1 MEKYYS
7 LYKWGGVMPS
17 KISIDNSSIFA
28 TRLTELRKDKK
39 VSQKQAA
46 KDLGISQAL
55 LSHYE
60 NGVRECG
67 LNFVVRAAN
76 YYSVSCD
83 FLLGNSKSTVSLD
96 GHTKILD
103 IPEDATMS
111 TDTIVRAALSLGN
124 RVVKDEELV
133 KYVKEVYG
141 LSTYLVLY
149 AGIKKGAIPSSWMD
163 ENLLNPDVAFYLA
176 HSLGVAVGGLKWGP
190 KKTSKEKVPQCIST
204 VASWTN
210 DYLNLS
216 IASLL

>member
-1 MEKYYS
+1 
-7 LYKWGGVMPS
+7 MPS
-17 KISIDNSSIFA
+17 KFDMNNSAIFA
-28 TRLTELRKDKK
+28 TRLMELRKDKK
-39 VSQKQAA
+39 ISQKQAA

-76 YYSVSCD
+76 YYNVSCD

-96 GHTKILD
+96 RDSKILD
-103 IPEDATMS
+103 IAEDADMS
-111 TDTIVRAALSLGN
+111 TDTIVRAALSLGT
-124 RVVKDEELV
+124 RVVKDKELMD
-133 KYVKEVYG
+133 YLIEVYG

-149 AGIKKGAIPSSWMD
+149 AGIKKGAIPATWLD
-163 ENLLNPDVAFYLA
+163 ENLLNPDVAFYIA
-176 HSLGVAVGGLKWGP
+176 HSLGVATGGLKWGP
-190 KKTSKEKVPQCIST
+190 KKSSKEKEPQCIST

>member
-1 MEKYYS
+1 
-7 LYKWGGVMPS
+7 MPS
-17 KISIDNSSIFA
+17 KVEMNNTSIFA
-28 TRLTELRKDKK
+28 TRLMELRKDKK
-39 VSQKQAA
+39 ISQKQAA

-76 YYSVSCD
+76 YYNVSCD

-96 GHTKILD
+96 RDSKIFD
-103 IPEDATMS
+103 IAEDATMS
-111 TDTIVRAALSLGN
+111 TDTIVRAALALGN
-124 RVVKDEELV
+124 KVVKDEELSN
-133 KYVKEVYG
+133 YLTEVYG
-141 LSTYLVLY
+141 LSTYLILY
-149 AGIKKGAIPSSWMD
+149 AGIKKGVIPTTWLD
-163 ENLLNPDVAFYLA
+163 ANLLNPDVAYYIA
-176 HSLGVAVGGLKWGP
+176 HSLGLVTGSLKWGP
-190 KKTSKEKVPQCIST
+190 KRTTKEKEPQCIST